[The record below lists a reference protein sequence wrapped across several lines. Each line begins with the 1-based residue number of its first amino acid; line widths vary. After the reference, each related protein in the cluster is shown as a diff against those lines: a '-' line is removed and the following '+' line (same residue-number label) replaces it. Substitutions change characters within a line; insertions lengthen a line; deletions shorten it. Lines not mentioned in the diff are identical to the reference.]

1 MLGVRWVDLNDLA
14 IIRPPWEVL
23 SALRDYDVLDA
34 VVEDECNNLEA
45 EADLDDHDEEDYHD

>member
-1 MLGVRWVDLNDLA
+1 MDLNDLA